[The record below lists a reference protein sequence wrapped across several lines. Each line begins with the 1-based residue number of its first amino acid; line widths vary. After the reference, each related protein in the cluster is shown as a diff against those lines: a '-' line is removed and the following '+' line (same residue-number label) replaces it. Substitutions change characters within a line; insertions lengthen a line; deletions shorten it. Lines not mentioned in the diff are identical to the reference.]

1 MVPLLHQPT
10 VLTTPVEQSHLK
22 QQFKFHTEVV
32 LSLVRDLAHKAVPY
46 LSTMHFDII
55 IRT

>member
-1 MVPLLHQPT
+1 M
-10 VLTTPVEQSHLK
+10 
-22 QQFKFHTEVV
+22 EVV